1 MPCQDARVKWIALA
15 LALAAGCGHSVL
27 IPRGDDTY
35 RRAIEHYQR
44 TRQLV
49 AASLAPEDDQAMF
62 MQAEALFRYRFAPH
76 RSTGALFAELA
87 ASATDLPMIE
97 AVAGSLDLFAL
108 RLKTNDGAIQLW
120 ETLLDRSPATP
131 LRALALYRLGWAYRN
146 HTVTGFVGSTDVVFD
161 ALAREFPGSELAE
174 LGTAAKQVPY
184 KSPTTATA
192 WSIFPGAGQI
202 YAGETRNGLVRLAIA
217 VGAAS
222 AIIVPSVVAYE
233 SNDLTL
239 GSDWPL
245 LVTGIVGAT
254 VLAVDYTNS
263 YNDAL
268 RAVLE
273 YNERSERAF
282 EDAHPGA
289 P

>member
-1 MPCQDARVKWIALA
+1 MKLLA
-15 LALAAGCGHSVL
+15 LAVLAGCSHSVL

-35 RRAIEHYQR
+35 RRAIAHYQR

-49 AASLAPEDDQAMF
+49 SASFATDDDQAMF
-62 MQAEALFRYRFAPH
+62 MQAEAMFRYRFAPH

-87 ASATDLPMIE
+87 ASATDLPMLE

-108 RLKTNDGAIQLW
+108 RLKTNDGAIQIW
-120 ETLLDRSPATP
+120 ESLLDRSPHTP

-161 ALAREFPGSELAE
+161 ALVRDFPGSELAQ
-174 LGTAAKQVPY
+174 LGAAAKQTPH

-217 VGAAS
+217 AAAAT
-222 AIIVPSVVAYE
+222 AIIVPSVIAYE
-233 SNDLTL
+233 RHDLTL
-239 GSDWPL
+239 EHDWPL
-245 LVTGIVGAT
+245 LISGVAGAT

-282 EDAHPGA
+282 EDEHPGA

>member
-1 MPCQDARVKWIALA
+1 VKWLA
-15 LALAAGCGHSVL
+15 VVLVIAGCSHSVL

-35 RRAIEHYQR
+35 RRAIAHYQR

-49 AASLAPEDDQAMF
+49 AASFASDDDQTMF
-62 MQAEALFRYRFAPH
+62 MQAEAMFRYRFAPH
-76 RSTGALFAELA
+76 RSRGALFAELL
-87 ASATDLPMIE
+87 ASATDLPMLE

-108 RLKTNDGAIQLW
+108 RLKTNDGAIQIW
-120 ETLLDRSPATP
+120 ESLLDRSPTTP

-161 ALAREFPGSELAE
+161 ALGREFPGSQLAQ
-174 LGTAAKQVPY
+174 LGLAAKHSPH

-192 WSIFPGAGQI
+192 WSILPGAGQI
-202 YAGETRNGLVRLAIA
+202 YAGETRNGLVRLGIA
-217 VGAAS
+217 VAATT
-222 AIIVPSVVAYE
+222 AVIVPSVIAYQRNNL
-233 SNDLTL
+233 SF
-239 GSDWPL
+239 GGDWPL
-245 LVTGIVGAT
+245 LLTGIAGAT

-273 YNERSERAF
+273 FNERSERAF
-282 EDAHPGA
+282 EDEHPDA

>member
-1 MPCQDARVKWIALA
+1 MKLLVLA
-15 LALAAGCGHSVL
+15 LVLAGCSHSVL

-35 RRAIEHYQR
+35 RRAIVHYQR

-49 AASLAPEDDQAMF
+49 AASFASDDDQTMF
-62 MQAEALFRYRFAPH
+62 MQAEAMFRYRFAPH

-87 ASATDLPMIE
+87 ASATDLPMLE

-120 ETLLDRSPATP
+120 ESLLDRNPTTP

-161 ALAREFPGSELAE
+161 ALARDFPGSELAQ
-174 LGTAAKQVPY
+174 LGVAAKRTPH

-202 YAGETRNGLVRLAIA
+202 YAGETGNGLVRLG
-217 VGAAS
+217 VAAAAAA
-222 AIIVPSVVAYE
+222 AIIVPSVVAYQR
-233 SNDLTL
+233 NDLNF
-239 GSDWPL
+239 SNDWPL
-245 LVTGIVGAT
+245 LVSGVVGAT

-263 YNDAL
+263 YQDAL

-282 EDAHPGA
+282 EDEHPDA

>member
-1 MPCQDARVKWIALA
+1 MKLLA
-15 LALAAGCGHSVL
+15 LAVALAGCSHSVL

-35 RRAIEHYQR
+35 RRAIVHYQR

-49 AASLAPEDDQAMF
+49 ASSFAPDDDQTMF

-87 ASATDLPMIE
+87 ASATDLPMLE

-108 RLKTNDGAIQLW
+108 RLKTNDGAIQIW
-120 ETLLDRSPATP
+120 ESLLDRNPTTP

-161 ALAREFPGSELAE
+161 ALAHDFPGSELAE
-174 LGTAAKQVPY
+174 LGTAAKQTPH

-202 YAGETRNGLVRLAIA
+202 YAGETRNGLVRLGIA
-217 VGAAS
+217 AAAAT
-222 AIIVPSVVAYE
+222 AIIVPAVVAYQHR
-233 SNDLTL
+233 DL
-239 GSDWPL
+239 SFSDDWPL
-245 LVTGIVGAT
+245 LVSGIVGAT

-263 YNDAL
+263 YQDAL
-268 RAVLE
+268 RAVLD